1 MKAPGRFA
9 DRRRVLAHGPGAFD
23 ADMAGLPRR
32 WTVLV
37 ASEFGRR
44 LRSNR
49 SNGTDHGRAGVI
61 LAFGQGFGLGRH
73 FGDWPGLAPDALD
86 EGVDLRVATDYRT
99 VFRTVIADLA
109 PGAPPPFARS

>member
-1 MKAPGRFA
+1 
-9 DRRRVLAHGPGAFD
+9 
-23 ADMAGLPRR
+23 MAGLPRR

-73 FGDWPGLAPDALD
+73 FGDWPGLASDALD
-86 EGVDLRVATDYRT
+86 EGVDLRVASDSRT
-99 VFRTVIADLA
+99 AFRTVIADLA
-109 PGAPPPFARS
+109 PGAPSPFTQS